1 MRLIVLS
8 DSHRNYDALRRV
20 FCRHMDADLFIHLG
34 DGEEELDLLLTQFP
48 DLSARTWHVKG
59 NCDYDSMS
67 LPVLTLGLEHSH
79 RLIATHGHNYGVNS
93 SLEHLKALA
102 RQNDADLALFGHT
115 HVRCA
120 RYEDGLYL
128 LNPGSVSCPRDG
140 MPPSYGIVDVTEQ
153 GILTNIV
160 PVTPRP

>member
-48 DLSARTWHVKG
+48 DLSARTW
-59 NCDYDSMS
+59 
-67 LPVLTLGLEHSH
+67 LEHSH
-79 RLIATHGHNYGVNS
+79 RLVATHGHNYGVNS

-102 RQNDADLALFGHT
+102 RQNDADLVLFGHT

>member
-1 MRLIVLS
+1 MRLIVMS
-8 DSHRNYDALRRV
+8 DSHRDYDALRRV

-67 LPVLTLGLEHSH
+67 LPVLTLGLEYSH
-79 RLIATHGHNYGVNS
+79 RLIATHGYQFGVNS
-93 SLEHLKALA
+93 FLEHLKALA

-140 MPPSYGIVDVTEQ
+140 MPPSYGIVDITAQ

>member
-1 MRLIVLS
+1 
-8 DSHRNYDALRRV
+8 
-20 FCRHMDADLFIHLG
+20 MDADLFIHLG

-79 RLIATHGHNYGVNS
+79 RLVATHGHNYGVNS